1 MLPLSERLL
10 MRTAPAGHDAA
21 RLMSAVVQG
30 LVLPVLL
37 GACAGSTENQQTG
50 QRYGAAN
57 FVAKRVAAGQAVAS
71 ATFVAFEGRGV
82 PIPNSSTQQND
93 QCVYANVDTSVVVT
107 ARGDRSA
114 GGAISIVVAGVTRTL
129 PYSASDQRYATAA
142 GAPIT
147 YAAGDVAQLSA
158 PGDGASFPAVS
169 GSVRLAE
176 PLELGPLTTPATGA
190 NLTLTWNGTNDAT
203 AAIILSIKYPNPV
216 GSSYANEQIYCAL
229 RDDGSVTIPGGLLNP
244 FLLASSKRSLTLVR
258 WRTNLVTSNGANLH
272 LTSST
277 DTTVVLP

>member
-1 MLPLSERLL
+1 MLFLSDRLL

-21 RLMSAVVQG
+21 RLISAVVQG

-37 GACAGSTENQQTG
+37 GACAGSTDNQQTG
-50 QRYGAAN
+50 QKYGAAN
-57 FVAKRVAAGQAVAS
+57 FVAKRTASGQASAS
-71 ATFVAFEGRGV
+71 ATFVAFEGLGV

-93 QCVYANVDTSVVVT
+93 QCVYAAVDTSVVT

-114 GGAISIVVAGVTRTL
+114 GSTISIVVAGVTRTL
-129 PYSASDQRYATAA
+129 PYSASDLRYATSA

-147 YAAGDVAQLSA
+147 YTAGDVAQVSA

-169 GSVRLAE
+169 GSVKLAE
-176 PLELGPLTTPATGA
+176 PLELGPLSTPTTGA

-203 AAIILSIKYPNPV
+203 AAIILSMKYPNPV

-272 LTSST
+272 LTTST
-277 DTTVVLP
+277 DTTVAFP